1 MSFRAHLG
9 PTDRIEMQQHP
20 YAPKLKVKD
29 GKQWSA
35 ELAGYLHPGEVIW
48 AVAKTNS
55 LRPGMDR
62 SLSRTRG

>member
-29 GKQWSA
+29 TEK
-35 ELAGYLHPGEVIW
+35 
-48 AVAKTNS
+48 
-55 LRPGMDR
+55 
-62 SLSRTRG
+62 